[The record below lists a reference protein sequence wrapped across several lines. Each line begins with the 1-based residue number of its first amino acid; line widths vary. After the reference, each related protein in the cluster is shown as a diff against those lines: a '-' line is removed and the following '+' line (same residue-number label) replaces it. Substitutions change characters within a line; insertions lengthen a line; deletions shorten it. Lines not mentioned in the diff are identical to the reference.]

1 MDYGDGTRS
10 VWAGDEVLMWARST
24 QVPIVQSVGFG
35 YQDID
40 ERLAVGLGEEPGHIN
55 NRTTNPTVAGLVPL
69 LRRCL

>member
-10 VWAGDEVLMWARST
+10 VWAGEVAPMWERST

-40 ERLAVGLGEEPGHIN
+40 ERMFVGRAEQPGHICS
-55 NRTTNPTVAGLVPL
+55 RTTNATVAGLVPL

>member
-1 MDYGDGTRS
+1 
-10 VWAGDEVLMWARST
+10 MWERST

-40 ERLAVGLGEEPGHIN
+40 ERMFVGRAEQPGHICS
-55 NRTTNPTVAGLVPL
+55 RTTNATVAGLVPL